1 MRRGA
6 MMVRMGRFARRGLRV
21 AARAAAVF
29 CAVMVLAASGLE
41 AQGTPAGTVIRAW
54 ALVSFDILGVSY
66 SFSTDTA
73 SVTVGQVAGVDVQP
87 PRSSTGSPGAALVF
101 ANTLSNMGNAP
112 DSFTVTGVS
121 KHAWPVALYLDV
133 NGDGI
138 LNAGDVP
145 LSGPVPLGYAGA
157 THILAQLSIPNN
169 AGALGVTDTVTLV
182 ATSHFN
188 GATNASVPD
197 RADIP
202 AAPVALGITKQVDR
216 ASAAAND
223 VLTYT
228 LAYTATGGGITN
240 SAQLTDT
247 IPAGA
252 QYVPGTLKW
261 NGNPLTDAT
270 GDDAG
275 SFVAAGNGVITVDLG
290 ALAGG
295 ASGSVTFQA
304 RFAGTLPIVT
314 NGSHAIYAWSGTTDT
329 VYSNTVQ
336 TTLLVP
342 LLALTKQLSSP
353 PQAQVGQQVHY
364 TLHYGNAAGAAPVA
378 SATLVDTLPA
388 GLTYVSA
395 SPAATPSGSLLSWT
409 LGALAPGDSGTVDLT
424 LAVANTIRDTVW
436 VRNVAT
442 LAGGSAVTQFAA
454 AQQLA
459 LIGPSTAALDLSLTA
474 NVLEVAMGELIPYTL
489 VVRNS
494 GIVPVSTIKITST
507 LPPGGAYARG
517 TAIGADSVTAS
528 GSQLMLWSAAALA
541 PGAARTLHFAI
552 ALTSAH
558 GNLAETRAIAQGTA
572 GALAPVS
579 PEATAWV
586 QIRRAWP
593 METRAAIGKVW
604 VDATNHGGVQRSDDV
619 GLAGV
624 DVWTE
629 DGQVATTD
637 SSGKYS
643 FSNLRPGRHVFRI
656 DARSLPAGYH
666 VTDDEVQ
673 TVEASGWTTP
683 HIDFRLTGAALSS
696 ATPVA
701 TPPSPARPA
710 ETPVPAVAAVA
721 PLVAPQP
728 DDHALT
734 AVTVLAVSPDLRAA
748 STASPV
754 APAPRPRDQGDTS
767 GIINVRFH
775 ATRLTDSSAMGVRH
789 STRYDVE
796 LRKDPRASMDVMLR
810 FTPAADSALVYVDD
824 SLFTRY
830 TWLGDTGIPFPADA
844 PHSHY
849 RVVAWVAAHPD
860 SATAILWAPWTP
872 VHRLPI
878 EVAVQHGSTIDAPW
892 LAAALPNLE
901 RVAGDT
907 TWTEPGLLEPR
918 TLASPR
924 MPRVPGARGPADHT
938 TLLQG
943 AAVSLGPVVHIFA
956 PEDGVVLPT
965 DHLWVGVKGEA
976 GASVELF
983 DGIKRLDSGSVRVD
997 GVHDFIAIPLSRGP
1011 HLLRVEMKNSWGAVS
1026 RDSIAVHVT
1035 GSPARFAI
1043 SESRVTL
1050 PADGRTIATARVRV
1064 LDAWGVPVVQPSYVT
1079 VSASG
1084 AEPVGA
1090 DADPSSV
1097 GLQQLS
1103 DSAGWLSVNLRA
1115 GHEVRRGRLELK
1127 SGSAHASLPLEIL
1140 PEVRPI
1146 TIAGSGM
1153 VGVGASP
1160 DAYGAITA
1168 RGRLDDR
1175 TSVTVGLD
1183 SRSINDGQDAF
1194 GRSADPLAEAQY
1206 PLLGDASQ
1214 LQLHTASQSW
1224 LSARVERGFDWA
1236 SYGDLATTDFASGLS
1251 LSDYHRSLT
1260 GFAAHVTTGPVA
1272 WSGFGTLT
1280 SQALGQMQIRGAG
1293 VSGPYQLSTSIIP
1306 GTDYLRIETRDF
1318 ANPERAIATQALTRF
1333 VDYEIDYVSGTVLFK
1348 QPIPAADAQGN
1359 PVFIVA
1365 TYEAASTGEERL
1377 VAGGHA
1383 ALDLGSMMH
1392 SRFDSL
1398 RVGMTVVNADQAA
1411 NAYRLVG
1418 GDLRAFRLGG
1428 LDFGAEVAYAAQGDS
1443 TGFGTLAKASYSVG
1457 RGFTIG
1463 AGFMHVDREFT
1474 NPSNVA
1480 LQPGLTE
1487 VSVKSGLKIG
1497 ASELRGEYSSQD
1509 FALQDLTREHS
1520 RIGLVQPI
1528 VHGLEL
1534 DAGVTNDQATGA
1546 LVGGVG
1552 FSDVTAGNVKAQWT
1566 PAKPLQL
1573 YTEVQRNV
1581 SLSGEELTPDF
1592 WGFGGSYRL
1601 NSSVSLEA
1609 GEHFVTNA
1617 NGGGDYG
1624 VTNLGVK
1631 ANAGAGFQAY
1641 SSYQVTGGASGATNA
1656 AIVGLRNQLH
1666 ITPSLAL
1673 NLMFERRSGVS
1684 TAPFTDPVRA
1694 LPFLQP
1700 EDDYWSGG
1708 LGLELLPADRPYRL
1722 SMRGEYKDGT
1732 LQSTRLVSVAG
1743 DVSLN
1748 RSLALLSRQQF
1759 TQNALSTAPLSRQL
1773 SSLWGLA
1780 FRPVKS
1786 DRVNMLAKLQ
1796 WTDALNPMGT
1806 AVLTPQGD
1814 ERKLIG
1820 AAEMIWTPTGAL
1832 EFSARYAVRRTEGA
1846 AVYPDSTS
1854 QMLTAWAD
1862 YAGGEMDVALNHWM
1876 RFRTDGRML
1885 IQRSTG
1891 ATTWDA
1897 APALAF
1903 RPVNGLEVA
1912 SGYRFGDLTDP
1923 DFSVRG
1929 GHGFFVTVTATITEK
1944 LFPTAAEFWRSRF

>member
-1 MRRGA
+1 

-29 CAVMVLAASGLE
+29 CAVMVLAASALE

-54 ALVSFDILGVSY
+54 AIVSFDILGVSY

-73 SVTVGQVAGVDVQP
+73 SVTVGQAAGVDVQP
-87 PRSSTGSPGAALVF
+87 PRTSTGSPGAALVF
-101 ANTLSNMGNAP
+101 AHALANMGNAP
-112 DSFTVTGVS
+112 DSFTITGAS

-133 NGDGI
+133 NGDGV
-138 LNAGDVP
+138 LNAGDLP
-145 LSGPVPLGYAGA
+145 LSGPVSLGYAGL

-182 ATSHFN
+182 ATSHFD
-188 GATNASVPD
+188 GTVSASVPD

-202 AAPVALGITKQVDR
+202 AAPVALAVTKQVDR
-216 ASAAAND
+216 ASAVAND

-228 LAYTATGGGITN
+228 LAYAASGGGITN
-240 SAQLTDT
+240 SAQLADT
-247 IPAGA
+247 IPVGA
-252 QYVPGTLKW
+252 QYVPGTLRW
-261 NGNPLTDAT
+261 NGNPLTDAA
-270 GDDAG
+270 DADAG

-290 ALAGG
+290 AQAGG

-304 RFAGTLPIVT
+304 RFTGALPVVT

-342 LLALTKQLSSP
+342 LLALSKQLTSP
-353 PQAQVGQQVHY
+353 AQAQVGQQVHY
-364 TLHYGNAAGAAPVA
+364 TLHYGNAVGAAPIA

-395 SPAATPSGSLLSWT
+395 SPAATPAGAVLTWA
-409 LGALAPGDSGTVDLT
+409 LGALAAGDSGTVDLT
-424 LAVANTIRDTVW
+424 LVVANTVRDTLW

-442 LAGGSAVTQFAA
+442 LSGASAVTQFAA
-454 AQQLA
+454 AQQIA

-474 NVLEVAMGELIPYTL
+474 NALEVAMGELIPYTL

-494 GIVPVSTIKITST
+494 GIVPVSAIKITNT
-507 LPPGGAYARG
+507 LPPGGVYAKG
-517 TAIGADSVTAS
+517 TALGADSVTAA
-528 GSQLMLWSAAALA
+528 GAQLVLWSAAPLA
-541 PGAARTLHFAI
+541 PGASRTFHYAI

-558 GNLAETRAIAQGTA
+558 GTLAENRAIAAGTA

-579 PEATAWV
+579 PEAIAWV

-604 VDATNHGGVQRSDDV
+604 VDATNHGGLQRSDDV
-619 GLAGV
+619 GLAGI

-637 SSGKYS
+637 STGKYS

-683 HIDFRLTGAALSS
+683 HVDFRITGAALSS
-696 ATPVA
+696 AAPAGAPTLAPTA
-701 TPPSPARPA
+701 ALSAAPARIPA
-710 ETPVPAVAAVA
+710 LPAAQPHDGLPPA
-721 PLVAPQP
+721 PA
-728 DDHALT
+728 
-734 AVTVLAVSPDLRAA
+734 VLAVSSDLRAA
-748 STASPV
+748 TTASPA
-754 APAPRPRDQGDTS
+754 APATGAVSGVS
-767 GIINVRFH
+767 GILNVRFH
-775 ATRLTDSSAMGVRH
+775 ATQLTDSSVMGVRH
-789 STRYDVE
+789 TTRYDVDV
-796 LRKDPRASMDVMLR
+796 RKDPRAAMDVMLR
-810 FTPAADSALVYVDD
+810 FEPRADSALVYVDD

-844 PHSHY
+844 PHSRY
-849 RVVAWVAAHPD
+849 RVVAWAAAHPD
-860 SATAILWAPWTP
+860 SATAILWTPWTP
-872 VHRLPI
+872 LHRLPI
-878 EVAVQHGSTIDAPW
+878 QVAVQRGSAVHAPW

-907 TWTEPGLLEPR
+907 TAPELELPEPR

-924 MPRVPGARGPADHT
+924 PRVPGARGPAEHT
-938 TLLQG
+938 GPLQG
-943 AAVSLGPVVHIFA
+943 MSIALGPVVHIFA

-1011 HLLRVEMKNSWGAVS
+1011 HILRVEMKNSWGAVS
-1026 RDSIAVHVT
+1026 QDSIAVHVT
-1035 GSPARFAI
+1035 GLPSRFAI

-1079 VSASG
+1079 VSATG
-1084 AEPVGA
+1084 AEPVGS

-1097 GLQQLS
+1097 GVQQLS
-1103 DSAGWLSVNLRA
+1103 DSAGWLSLNLRA
-1115 GHEVRRGRLELK
+1115 GHEVRRGLVELK
-1127 SGSAHASLPLEIL
+1127 AGSAHGSLPLELL

-1168 RGRLDDR
+1168 RGRLDER
-1175 TSVTVGLD
+1175 TSVTLGLD
-1183 SRSINDGQDAF
+1183 SRSINDGQNAF

-1214 LQLHTASQSW
+1214 LQLHTASHSW
-1224 LSARVERGFDWA
+1224 ISARVERGFDWA
-1236 SYGDLATTDFASGLS
+1236 SYGDLATTDFASGLT
-1251 LSDYHRSLT
+1251 LSEYHRALT

-1272 WSGFGTLT
+1272 WTGFGTLT

-1318 ANPERAIATQALTRF
+1318 ANPERAIATQALSRF
-1333 VDYEIDYVSGTVLFK
+1333 IDYEIDYVTGTVLFK

-1359 PVFIVA
+1359 PLFIVA
-1365 TYEAASTGEERL
+1365 TYEAASTGEQRL

-1383 ALDLGSMMH
+1383 ALDLGSLMNA
-1392 SRFDSL
+1392 RFDSL
-1398 RVGMTVVNADQAA
+1398 RLGLTVVNADQAA
-1411 NAYRLVG
+1411 SAYRLVG

-1428 LDFGAEVAYAAQGDS
+1428 LDLGAEVAYAAQGDS
-1443 TGFGTLAKASYSVG
+1443 TGFGTMAKASYSVG
-1457 RGFTIG
+1457 RAFTLG
-1463 AGFMHVDREFT
+1463 AGFMHVDREFR

-1497 ASELRGEYSSQD
+1497 ASELRAEYASQD
-1509 FALQDLTREHS
+1509 FTLQNLTREHS
-1520 RIGLVQPI
+1520 RIGIVQPI
-1528 VHGLEL
+1528 MRGLQL

-1546 LVGGVG
+1546 LVGGQG

-1566 PAKPLQL
+1566 PVRPLQL

-1601 NSSVSLEA
+1601 TSSVSLEA

-1617 NGGGDYG
+1617 NGGGDYA
-1624 VTNLGVK
+1624 VSNIGVK
-1631 ANAGAGFQAY
+1631 ANAGANFQAW
-1641 SSYQVTGGASGATNA
+1641 SSYQLTGGVNGTQNA

-1666 ITPSLAL
+1666 LTPNLAL
-1673 NLMFERRSGVS
+1673 NVMFERRSGVS

-1722 SMRGEYKDGT
+1722 SVRGEYKDGT

-1780 FRPVKS
+1780 FRPVRS

-1796 WTDALNPMGT
+1796 WTDALNPLGT

-1820 AAEMIWTPTGAL
+1820 AAEMIWTPTAAL
-1832 EFSARYAVRRTEGA
+1832 ELTARYAVRRTEGA
-1846 AVYPDSTS
+1846 ALYPDSTT
-1854 QMLTAWAD
+1854 QTLTAWAD
-1862 YAGGEMDVALNHWM
+1862 YAGGQMDIALSRWV
-1876 RFRTDGRML
+1876 RIRSDGRLL

-1929 GHGFFVTVTATITEK
+1929 GHGFFVTFTATITEK
-1944 LFPTAAEFWRSRF
+1944 LFPTAAEFWRGRF